1 MTLYVASI
9 AAAALTFNT
18 FNTVV
23 SGSNFLYRATDV
35 VSPALIWFDHIKKNL
50 EKLFVGAL

>member
-1 MTLYVASI
+1 MIYTLLCCL
-9 AAAALTFNT
+9 ALTFNT

-23 SGSNFLYRATDV
+23 SGSNFLYRAADV